1 MVKHSKIRTHESA
14 TPPTRGGAERARHPD
29 GADKPHKPAH
39 KANTP
44 LKPAT
49 YYRADPESLRQKNNL
64 GRMLKQSYAS
74 LNRMIDENVM
84 PLGLTAMQ
92 WRSEERRVGKECVST
107 CRSRWSPYH

>member
-64 GRMLKQSYAS
+64 GRMLKPSYSS
-74 LNRMIDENVM
+74 LNRINDQDGRTSCRERVC
-84 PLGLTAMQ
+84 PYGLHPVVAGTL
-92 WRSEERRVGKECVST
+92 KK
-107 CRSRWSPYH
+107 